1 MLNAAV
7 MTQLSRLAAVAA
19 VACLAIL
26 VTPPLLAAPSFASGL
41 AVRVYDFSSLD
52 TPVRNLAVDE
62 ARAIVEDAGVS
73 ADWHDCSAHAVCAPE
88 AGDLVVR
95 VIRETG
101 QTGVAWHRALGFSVV
116 DPAAG
121 AGTLA
126 TIYINRVE
134 DSARHAGADLALLL
148 GRAIAHEVGHLILRT
163 NEHGDQGLMR
173 AVWTE
178 QEMARNAH
186 DDWVFASPDRR
197 QLRNALQR
205 TGRSAAR

>member
-1 MLNAAV
+1 
-7 MTQLSRLAAVAA
+7 MTLSSRLIAAAA
-19 VACLAIL
+19 VACVTLF
-26 VTPPLLAAPSFASGL
+26 VTPLSVSAQTFPGRL

-52 TPVRNLAVDE
+52 NPVRNSAVDE
-62 ARAIVEDAGVS
+62 ARAIIADAGVS
-73 ADWHDCSAHAVCAPE
+73 ADWHDCSHREACGPE
-88 AGDLVVR
+88 SGDLVIR
-95 VIRETG
+95 VVRETG
-101 QTGVAWHRALGFSVV
+101 QTGTAWHRALGFSVV

-163 NEHGDQGLMR
+163 NEHGEQGLMR

-178 QEMARNAH
+178 LEMVRNAH
-186 DDWVFASPDRR
+186 EDWVFASPDRR
-197 QLRNALQR
+197 QLRAALQR
-205 TGRSAAR
+205 TGRAAAR

>member
-1 MLNAAV
+1 MTLSSPLIAAAA
-7 MTQLSRLAAVAA
+7 LACVT
-19 VACLAIL
+19 LL
-26 VTPPLLAAPSFASGL
+26 VTPLSLSAQTFPGRLG
-41 AVRVYDFSSLD
+41 VRVYDFSSLD
-52 TPVRNLAVDE
+52 NPVRNSAVDE
-62 ARAIVEDAGVS
+62 ARAIVADAGVP
-73 ADWHDCSAHAVCAPE
+73 ADWHDCSHGDACAPE
-88 AGDLVVR
+88 SGDLIIR

-101 QTGVAWHRALGFSVV
+101 QTAAGWHRALGFSVV

-121 AGTLA
+121 GGTLA

-163 NEHGDQGLMR
+163 NEHGERGLMR

-186 DDWVFASPDRR
+186 DDWVFASPEQR
-197 QLRNALQR
+197 QLRTALQR
-205 TGRSAAR
+205 TGRAAAR

>member
-1 MLNAAV
+1 
-7 MTQLSRLAAVAA
+7 MTPLSRLAAVAA
-19 VACLAIL
+19 VACLAII
-26 VTPPLLAAPSFASGL
+26 VTPPLLAAPSFASRL

-52 TPVRNLAVDE
+52 NPVRNLAVDE
-62 ARAIVEDAGVS
+62 ASAIVEDAGVV
-73 ADWHDCSAHAVCAPE
+73 ADWHDCSARAVCAPE

-101 QTGVAWHRALGFSVV
+101 QTGAPWHRALGFSVV

-163 NEHGDQGLMR
+163 NEHGTQGLMR

-178 QEMARNAH
+178 QEMSRNAH
-186 DDWVFASPDRR
+186 EDWVFASPDQR